1 MKSSR
6 ALFVR
11 DLAIVVLS
19 ICIAIALVKTGAL
32 EYLFAVSQIA
42 GWLGSF
48 VAGLFFTSIF
58 TTAPAIVALAESAR
72 ATSVIHTALFGA
84 IGAVLGDLIIF
95 RVIHDHISAHLVA
108 LAGHNRGMRRTK
120 YLLRAKAFRWITF
133 LVAGLII
140 ASPVP
145 DEVGIGL
152 LGFTRLK
159 SRFFI
164 PFSFAFNF
172 IGIYI
177 IGTVARSI
185 Q

>member
-6 ALFVR
+6 TLLFR

-19 ICIAIALVKTGAL
+19 ICFAIALVATGAL
-32 EYLFAVSQIA
+32 GYLFAVSKIA

-72 ATSVIHTALFGA
+72 ATSVLHTALFGA
-84 IGAVLGDLIIF
+84 VGAVLGDLVIF
-95 RVIHDHISAHLVA
+95 RFIRDHISAHLVA
-108 LAGHNRGMRRTK
+108 LAGHSRGIRRAK
-120 YLLRAKAFRWITF
+120 YLLRAKAFRWFTF

-145 DEVGIGL
+145 DEVGISL

-159 SRFFI
+159 TRFFI
-164 PFSFAFNF
+164 PLSFTFNF